1 MEPRD
6 PGTRL
11 EVGGGLG
18 SGASGSVKEEDRAMT
33 IHHHPVRRALLTCL
47 LGVFALVLVFPS
59 ATSAGEAVEGPNG
72 LYVQDWFHESFLDMF
87 EDLSEAA
94 EDGKHLAILWEQ
106 RGCPYCR
113 EMHAVN
119 LADEEIRGYI
129 QENFTVIQ
137 LDMWGSRE
145 VTDFDGEALEERAL
159 ARKWGVHFTPTIM
172 FFSDDPALVAGK
184 SARDAEVMRM
194 PGYFRPYHFI
204 SMFEYVR
211 GAHYEEIGFQKF
223 IQARFDRLKEE
234 GKEPKVW

>member
-1 MEPRD
+1 
-6 PGTRL
+6 
-11 EVGGGLG
+11 
-18 SGASGSVKEEDRAMT
+18 MT
-33 IHHHPVRRALLTCL
+33 IHDHPVRPLLLACL
-47 LGVFALVLVFPS
+47 LGILATLLSPGS
-59 ATSAGEAVEGPNG
+59 APLASEAVEGPNG
-72 LYVQDWFHESFLDMF
+72 LYVQDWFHESFLDMS
-87 EDLSEAA
+87 EDLAEAA
-94 EDGKHLAILWEQ
+94 EQGKHLAILWEQ

-119 LADEEIRGYI
+119 LADEEIRSYI

-145 VTDFDGEALEERAL
+145 VTDFDGEALEERAM

-172 FFSDDPALVAGK
+172 FFSNDPASVAGK
-184 SARDAEVMRM
+184 PADQGEVMRM
-194 PGYFRPYHFI
+194 PGYFRPYHFF

-211 GAHYEEIGFQKF
+211 GAHYEKIGFQKF

>member
-1 MEPRD
+1 MTNHNHPI
-6 PGTRL
+6 RL
-11 EVGGGLG
+11 MVLAWLL
-18 SGASGSVKEEDRAMT
+18 SISAMVVAP
-33 IHHHPVRRALLTCL
+33 H
-47 LGVFALVLVFPS
+47 S
-59 ATSAGEAVEGPNG
+59 AAVAGEAVEGPNG
-72 LYVQDWFHESFLDMF
+72 LYVQDWFHESFLDMS
-87 EDLSEAA
+87 EDLAEAT
-94 EDGKHLAILWEQ
+94 EEGKHLAILWEQ

-119 LADEEIRGYI
+119 LADPEIRSYI
-129 QENFTVIQ
+129 QENFVVVQ

-145 VTDFDGEALEERAL
+145 VTDFDGEALEERAM

-172 FFSDDPALVAGK
+172 FFSDDPAAVAGK
-184 SARDAEVMRM
+184 PAHQGEVMRM

-211 GAHYEEIGFQKF
+211 GAHYESIGFQKF